1 MHCVGDHNQ
10 QTIRSKLGQI
20 SIVYCKFPSFP
31 SYGVMHCKIMIL
43 RYRSNILRIV
53 VSTGNLVPYDYGH
66 VQNMVFIED
75 LQLLDDNDDAVGGG
89 SSLSISSQPHQSSID
104 GYNSQSSRKRPLD
117 TETIA
122 VSGSMSSSYR
132 PSQQAVSGTFK
143 SDLMGLL
150 EEMGLVNSRYPN
162 DGLIA
167 MLHRYDWT
175 RIKAK
180 LVYSIPGTSYDRSK
194 GTGLMMLR
202 RKVME
207 LRKDWSE
214 EAAYQVDSIECQG
227 SSLGNMDRAWLSD
240 VLQSCS
246 ADGRR
251 ERCCDTVDSVMRIVF
266 PTMTHALEGGAGN
279 FGTIFCK
286 KSHWDG
292 PKFPRSL
299 FYHCES
305 LYGSHQP
312 LHSKTILCQ
321 YRHRADP
328 QQVRGWLYVGSH
340 NFTASAWGKFIR
352 DKQGIMVSNYE
363 VGVLLPVEAAADLK
377 LPYKRSPLMKYAQAE
392 VPWMQDEQLK
402 MNQR

>member
-1 MHCVGDHNQ
+1 MHYVGDRNQ
-10 QTIRSKLGQI
+10 QTIRSKLGRI

-31 SYGVMHCKIMIL
+31 SYGVMHCKLMIL

-75 LQLLDDNDDAVGGG
+75 LQLLDGVNAVDGG
-89 SSLSISSQPHQSSID
+89 SSLSISSQHQQSSID
-104 GYNSQSSRKRPLD
+104 GTTSQSSRKRPLD
-117 TETIA
+117 ATMA
-122 VSGSMSSSYR
+122 VSERWSSSNR
-132 PSQQAVSGTFK
+132 PSKQAVTGSFK
-143 SDLMGLL
+143 GDLMGLL
-150 EEMGLVNSRYPN
+150 EEMGLINSRDSN
-162 DGLIA
+162 DGLTA
-167 MLHRYDWT
+167 MLNRYDWT

-194 GTGLMMLR
+194 GSGLMMLS

-207 LRKDWSE
+207 LRKDWPE
-214 EAAYQVDSIECQG
+214 EAANQVDSIECQG

-246 ADGRR
+246 ADDRR
-251 ERCCDTVDSVMRIVF
+251 QHCDTVDSVIRIVF

-299 FYHCES
+299 FYRCES

-321 YRHRADP
+321 YRHRTDP
-328 QQVRGWLYVGSH
+328 QQGMGWLYVGSH
-340 NFTASAWGKFIR
+340 NFTASAWGKFIK

-377 LPYKRSPLMKYAQAE
+377 LPYKRSPLSKYAPTE
-392 VPWMQDEQLK
+392 VPWMQEEQLK
-402 MNQR
+402 MNHC